1 MLSSALVQ
9 RRGYEGGGYDTV
21 GVEGRAQGTSRS
33 GDRDKR
39 GPTEGGRM
47 ALCAAMSH
55 VLGSSLLPTLDVR
68 RFGAYCVRV
77 SDVAQ
82 DAWWQHTSHQLT
94 TSHVVVDVLVQPSS
108 RAKRPRKSER
118 KCQTTAQ
125 VLANT

>member
-94 TSHVVVDVLVQPSS
+94 PRLMWSWTCSCS
-108 RAKRPRKSER
+108 RAPEQRD
-118 KCQTTAQ
+118 
-125 VLANT
+125 LAKARENEMSNDSASFG